1 MKCNQKLCKR
11 NVTSSGNCTIC
22 QNAIDKALNEI
33 EASRKKPNFKKIE
46 IDFKLMLETHQ
57 KLKQGIRVDPVTLN
71 VLVLGGVLNILCES
85 EAFEQIHEKDPGAGE
100 HHQQGQDGVLGDLG
114 NKAA

>member
-1 MKCNQKLCKR
+1 M
-11 NVTSSGNCTIC
+11 
-22 QNAIDKALNEI
+22 
-33 EASRKKPNFKKIE
+33 EASRKKPNFEKIE

-85 EAFEQIHEKDPGAGE
+85 EALEQIHE
-100 HHQQGQDGVLGDLG
+100 
-114 NKAA
+114 